1 MDWNELR
8 RNKLAKARFGNEAP
22 PPDKRRPATDWAI
35 EIRERFTALQLWE
48 QAAITAVG
56 FLLVFAVPLIIFAV
70 TRGGGGSDEAANSAP
85 IVPPVQ
91 IAESTSTPTATFVQL
106 RTTPTPLQSLP
117 TVEANREDCAAILG
131 TPYQS
136 EAERLWFIAN
146 CAVPAEQPAPG
157 DGVPPPQPTLAPPPA
172 PTPTPVQGLT
182 ASQAIS
188 RAVDWLASQGI
199 GIDAGSCGA
208 SSSGSTWTVSCE
220 SNTTV
225 CIQQGP
231 IVIWL
236 C

>member
-1 MDWNELR
+1 MAASETP
-8 RNKLAKARFGNEAP
+8 A
-22 PPDKRRPATDWAI
+22 PAT
-35 EIRERFTALQLWE
+35 E
-48 QAAITAVG
+48 Q
-56 FLLVFAVPLIIFAV
+56 
-70 TRGGGGSDEAANSAP
+70 
-85 IVPPVQ
+85 
-91 IAESTSTPTATFVQL
+91 
-106 RTTPTPLQSLP
+106 TTYRQ
-117 TVEANREDCAAILG
+117 DCAAILG

-146 CAVPAEQPAPG
+146 CAVPTEPAPG
-157 DGVPPPQPTLAPPPA
+157 GGVPTPQPTLAPPPA
-172 PTPTPVQGLT
+172 PTPTPVPGLT

-225 CIQQGP
+225 CIQQSP
-231 IVIWL
+231 IIIWL